1 MKGKPHQT
9 NHSALTC
16 THAAAAIC
24 VRMLLR
30 LLLMGTISLA
40 RAQASLF
47 IALEVSE
54 TRTVWQSWSDCV
66 MKVCRPTT
74 SHHDRAFGTSQQD
87 GKREH

>member
-24 VRMLLR
+24 VCMLLR
-30 LLLMGTISLA
+30 PLQMGTMSLA
-40 RAQASLF
+40 RAHASLF
-47 IALEVSE
+47 IAVEVSE
-54 TRTVWQSWSDCV
+54 TCTAWPSWSDC
-66 MKVCRPTT
+66 MMNVCRPST
-74 SHHDRAFGTSQQD
+74 SLHDRAFGTAQQD